1 MAEPT
6 ALVTTGEPTRPVTR
20 SWVTALSLAN
30 LAAFVAWF
38 GPLQVLLAQQ
48 AEAIRPED
56 KEALL
61 GLVTGV
67 GAFVSLVCNP
77 VFGAFSDRTVSR
89 FGRRA
94 PWVVLG
100 TLFGAGGL
108 LVLAGARTTGL
119 MLLGWSLVQ
128 AGANA
133 SFAAVMAA
141 IPDRVPRRQRG
152 VVGGWVALAQTVG
165 GMAGTGLALVTGSW
179 TAGYVACALSYVL
192 LSAPYVLGRHDRPS
206 TGHPP
211 AGRPAPFRLGSFL
224 ADFWVSPRLHP
235 DFAWA
240 WLTRFLVQLGNA
252 LGLVYLYY
260 FLDDAV
266 QYADPES
273 GVFLLTVIYSL
284 CSIVT
289 AVGSGRLS
297 DRLGRRKVFV
307 SVSGASLAVATC
319 VLALVPS
326 WPVTVVAAA
335 VLGLG
340 FGVFTAVDYAVITE
354 VLPDVADSG
363 RDLGIINIAAALPQ
377 VLAPAVAAPLVRS
390 AGGYPALYALAA
402 AVTLLGAVLVTRIR
416 GVP

>member
-1 MAEPT
+1 MADRATAGLAPAVGPT
-6 ALVTTGEPTRPVTR
+6 QPVGRRWVAAL
-20 SWVTALSLAN
+20 AAAN
-30 LAAFVAWF
+30 LAAFLAWF

-48 AEAIRPED
+48 AESIRPDD

-77 VFGAFSDRTVSR
+77 VWGAFSDRTVSR

-100 TLFGAGGL
+100 ALVGSGGL
-108 LVLAGARTTGL
+108 LVLAGAHTAGL
-119 MLLGWSLVQ
+119 MLLGWCLVQ

-141 IPDRVPRRQRG
+141 IPDRVPHEQRG

-165 GMAGTGLALVTGSW
+165 GMAGTAVALVTGSW
-179 TAGYVACALSYVL
+179 EAGYVACAVCYVL
-192 LSAPYVLGRHDRPS
+192 LSAPYVLGRHDRPYL
-206 TGHPP
+206 TP
-211 AGRPAPFRLGSFL
+211 AEPFRLR
-224 ADFWVSPRLHP
+224 AYVARFWLSPRRHP

-240 WLTRFLVQLGNA
+240 WVTRFLVQLGNA

-266 QYADPES
+266 GYDDPEG
-273 GVFLLTVIYSL
+273 GVFVLTVVYSVCTIL
-284 CSIVT
+284 T
-289 AVGSGRLS
+289 AVYFGRLS
-297 DRLGRRKVFV
+297 DRVGRRRVFV
-307 SVSGASLAVATC
+307 SVSGVSLAVATC
-319 VLALVPS
+319 VLALIPP
-326 WPVTVVAAA
+326 WPVAVAAA
-335 VLGLG
+335 AALGLG
-340 FGVFTAVDYAVITE
+340 FGVFTAVDYALMTE
-354 VLPDVADSG
+354 VLPDYADSG

-390 AGGYPALYALAA
+390 AGGYPALYVLAA
-402 AVTLLGAVLVTRIR
+402 GVTLAGAVLVRRIR
-416 GVP
+416 GVA